1 MSLKVKVRLRPVG
14 FYIDSNRDSWRCGHG
29 LDIQPKSA
37 LLGLQTLE
45 VQIVQSLLQDSSSSL
60 NLSVISDFVTVYV
73 MVSVGF

>member
-1 MSLKVKVRLRPVG
+1 MG
-14 FYIDSNRDSWRCGHG
+14 FLWLDSNRDSWKCGHG

-60 NLSVISDFVTVYV
+60 NIECDQ
-73 MVSVGF
+73 